1 MALNQHLLP
10 PSDKTTRLL
19 ASHNQRILWEWIS
32 WSTSSD
38 FSRIWFSFKMNPLDW
53 TYESNKQRHY
63 SGLFLGHFW
72 VNILTHQ
79 YLRVTILSSNVVT
92 SGWQMRTDYFQTSLF
107 LALIMTDKPRQN
119 LTDFV
124 NLQICGW
131 SPDFRDGGEIAENLH
146 FLISQLSAAV
156 HRALCRIFASGSG
169 HQAGELRVAEKK
181 SEILWREILC
191 RPGLQPRSC
200 HEGDSASLT
209 AQNPASNQSQK
220 MQNTGHFSL
229 APRPKN
235 YL

>member
-10 PSDKTTRLL
+10 PSDKTTRPL

-169 HQAGELRVAEKK
+169 HQWWAESGWKEIRDSVA
-181 SEILWREILC
+181 RN
-191 RPGLQPRSC
+191 PV
-200 HEGDSASLT
+200 SAW
-209 AQNPASNQSQK
+209 APAEVMSW
-220 MQNTGHFSL
+220 GGFRL
-229 APRPKN
+229 IDRPKSSFQSVPEN
-235 YL
+235 AKHRTL

>member
-169 HQAGELRVAEKK
+169 HPAMVSWEWLKRNPRFCGEK
-181 SEILWREILC
+181 SC
-191 RPGLQPRSC
+191 VGLGSSRGHVMRGIPPHWPPKIQLPITPRKC
-200 HEGDSASLT
+200 KTQDT
-209 AQNPASNQSQK
+209 
-220 MQNTGHFSL
+220 
-229 APRPKN
+229 
-235 YL
+235 